1 MGEGLKHKTKSVGS
15 RVLKVQK
22 STLLKAS
29 PILILTIF
37 TLTVFTTQAL
47 ESGDRVRVDSS
58 TLEWVEPF
66 QHDLSSMPVDYSS
79 GEEPE
84 VGIDFKKSSVN
95 NPDEINYLYKK
106 ASDTGFTEVEQQ
118 PILSRYHHTD
128 SQNDATY
135 DNTVYW
141 YQDVDNIQVDEA
153 QSKTFFVNGN
163 EHTIFAEDIIG
174 PNKVDID
181 YDGVS
186 YNGLHIGESIDA
198 DNGNEFTLVV
208 DDITETT
215 MYFEV
220 FENKFEVGDG
230 HYRLLARAKEDGQH
244 QYNKPLY
251 FETTN
256 GGTIPFIEKI
266 TYDGKEIDHLND
278 ISNVKTGSEFR
289 VFVRNRE
296 NDDFKI
302 FLQDRESS
310 TEIQSAQVNDNF
322 VETIVQEILN
332 EPFPI
337 WYEESQLTQGGDV
350 VEVPF
355 KVTSE
360 DTYLLDQGVS
370 HDIGLKIKQSDGTR
384 LTPDYTITPDQSNAA
399 PSIESIEWDDSCN
412 TNNLFLNMSYLD
424 SRTDNPE
431 CIAVKVNDP
440 DTTGG
445 HAVSL
450 NITQN
455 YDGVKHE
462 YYTETVASLGDSD
475 KVSGNTYLFEISNFL
490 KPFNKISDSGTW
502 TAAARVEET
511 GNVDTKTVSWQVPW
525 GDLKV
530 DMVKPSTDL
539 TRNNSDSF
547 EMDLNISCSG
557 GPECVNQNE
566 STSLYWDPKEASN

>member
-1 MGEGLKHKTKSVGS
+1 VVVTKFIVYVTYFFKILVIYNYFMGEGLTYKIKSLGS
-15 RVLKVQK
+15 RVSKFQK

-29 PILILTIF
+29 PIFILTIL
-37 TLTVFTTQAL
+37 TLTVFSTQAL

-66 QHDLSSMPVDYSS
+66 QHDLSSMPVDYGS

-106 ASDTGFTEVEQQ
+106 ASEKTFTEGQQQ

-128 SQNDATY
+128 SQNDAEY

-141 YQDVDNIQVDEA
+141 YQDVKNVNVDQA

-174 PNKVDID
+174 PNKVDIN
-181 YDGVS
+181 YDGIS
-186 YNGLHIGESIDA
+186 YDGLHIGESIDA
-198 DNGNEFTLVV
+198 DNGNDFTLVV
-208 DDITETT
+208 DDITGTT

-230 HYRLLARAKEDGQH
+230 HYRLVARAKEDGQH
-244 QYNKPLY
+244 QYSKPLY

-296 NDDFKI
+296 KDDFTI
-302 FLQDRESS
+302 TLQDRESN
-310 TEIQSAQVNDNF
+310 TDIQSAQVNDNF
-322 VETIVQEILN
+322 VETIVQELLN

-337 WYEESQLTQGGDV
+337 WFEEDQLTQGGDV

-355 KVTSE
+355 KVTNE

-370 HDIGLKIKQSDGTR
+370 HDIGLKIEQSDGTR

-399 PSIESIEWDDSCN
+399 PSIDTIEWDDSCN

-424 SRTDNPE
+424 SINDNPE
-431 CIAVKVNDP
+431 CIAVKINDP

-445 HAVSL
+445 HAVTL
-450 NITQN
+450 NITQK

-462 YYTETVASLGDSD
+462 YYTDTIASLGDSD
-475 KVSGNTYLFEISNFL
+475 KVNGNTYLF
-490 KPFNKISDSGTW
+490 KISEFINGI
-502 TAAARVEET
+502 
-511 GNVDTKTVSWQVPW
+511 P
-525 GDLKV
+525 LKN
-530 DMVKPSTDL
+530 L
-539 TRNNSDSF
+539 
-547 EMDLNISCSG
+547 
-557 GPECVNQNE
+557 
-566 STSLYWDPKEASN
+566 